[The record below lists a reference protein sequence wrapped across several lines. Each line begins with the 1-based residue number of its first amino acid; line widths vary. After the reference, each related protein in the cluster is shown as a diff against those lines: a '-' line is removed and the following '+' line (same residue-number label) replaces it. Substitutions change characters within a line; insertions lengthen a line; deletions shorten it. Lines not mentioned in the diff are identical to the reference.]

1 VAWIVLDV
9 ALAVAGLVVLGLL
22 AFRLWRQARALGREV
37 AAAGERLGV
46 AAATLD
52 GVTTGD
58 GSSARPPQSVGPA

>member
-1 VAWIVLDV
+1 MAWIVLDV

-22 AFRLWRQARALGREV
+22 AFRLWRQVRALGREV
-37 AAAGERLGV
+37 VAAGERLGA

-52 GVTTGD
+52 RVTTGD